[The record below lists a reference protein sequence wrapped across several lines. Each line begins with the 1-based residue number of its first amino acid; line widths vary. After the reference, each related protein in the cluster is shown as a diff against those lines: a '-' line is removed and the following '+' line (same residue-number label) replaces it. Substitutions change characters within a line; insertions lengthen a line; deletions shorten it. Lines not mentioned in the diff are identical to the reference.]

1 MSVLHHIFEHV
12 LVTDC
17 RLLIVDALLVKCF
30 VKSKVGHD
38 SCDDGIVVQF
48 ALILQITTADIED
61 LVSVHDLTLVV
72 HCKTSV
78 RITIKCKSHIKSLLL
93 DKCLKLFNV
102 C

>member
-1 MSVLHHIFEHV
+1 MSVLHHILEHI
-12 LVTDC
+12 LVADC
-17 RLLIVDALLVKCF
+17 CLLIVDALLVKCL
-30 VKSKVGHD
+30 VKSKIGHD
-38 SCDDGIVVQF
+38 SCDYSVVVQLT
-48 ALILQITTADIED
+48 LIFQITATDIED

-93 DKCLKLFNV
+93 DKCLKLLNV

>member
-1 MSVLHHIFEHV
+1 MSVFHHIFKHI

-17 RLLIVDALLVKCF
+17 CLLIVDALLVKCLI
-30 VKSKVGHD
+30 KSEIRHD
-38 SCDDGIVVQF
+38 SCDYGVVVQL
-48 ALILQITTADIED
+48 ALILQVTATDIED

-93 DKCLKLFNV
+93 DKCLKLLNV